1 MLDITRAK
9 LQFQLDNS
17 SAEEAPL
24 AAALLEGY
32 DNGELLTIIDTATG
46 DLLFTLN
53 KAN

>member
-1 MLDITRAK
+1 MLDINRAK

-17 SAEEAPL
+17 SAEQAEV

-32 DNGELLTIIDTATG
+32 DNGELLILTDAATG